1 METLYLFNPENDMA
15 LACDSP
21 YYVAPAGVRRM
32 AAELSVLPAWYAE
45 PGGTVWL
52 DSYRRAEVLSRQL
65 PFALPVDWA
74 VECPPVFDKVLPWG
88 WNPSLVR
95 RLQEAGFPAGACL
108 SAECMRR
115 VRQLSGRQTA
125 VGVLRELRNRLP
137 ETVPVV
143 GEAVVCASA
152 EEVEHFVLSRPCALL
167 KAPWS
172 GSGRG
177 IQHTSGVFPPPLRG
191 WVRHVLVTQHEVV
204 GEPLYDRVVDFAMEF
219 RAESSG
225 EVCFAGYSLFETDV
239 RGAYK
244 ENLLAPDAAI
254 EGRLSAYVPVEALH
268 CVCRTLPGIL
278 AEVIRGD
285 YRGFLGVDMMICRTA
300 GGYAIHPCVE
310 INLRMNMG
318 VVARLLYDRYVW
330 PGVQGRYV
338 IEYDAKPGAMWRSHL
353 ALQEKHPLR
362 MEDGKVKAGY
372 LSLTPVEEDTAYQAY
387 MLI

>member
-15 LACDSP
+15 LACGSP

-52 DSYRRAEVLSRQL
+52 DDARRAEVLARQL
-65 PFALPVDWA
+65 PFALPVDWT
-74 VECPPVFDKVLPWG
+74 VECPPVFGKVLPWG
-88 WNPSLVR
+88 WNPSLAH
-95 RLQEAGFPAGACL
+95 RLQEAGFPAGAYP
-108 SAECMRR
+108 SAEHMRR

-125 VGVLRELRNRLP
+125 VGVLCELRKRLP
-137 ETVPVV
+137 GSVPVV

-152 EEVEHFVLSRPCALL
+152 EEVERFVLSRPCALL

-225 EVCFAGYSLFETDV
+225 EVRFAGYSLFETDV

-254 EGRLSAYVPVEALH
+254 EERLSAYVPAEALRH
-268 CVCRTLPGIL
+268 VCWTLQALL
-278 AEVIRGD
+278 AEVICGG
-285 YRGFLGVDMMICRTA
+285 YQGFLGVDMMICRTA

-318 VVARLLYDRYVW
+318 VVARLLYDRYVC

-338 IEYDAKPGAMWRSHL
+338 IEYDAKPGATWRSHQ
-353 ALQEKHPLR
+353 ALREKHPLR